1 LDVECLVNNAG
12 IGVFGDFVRETDM
25 ADELKMVQ
33 LNIVAP
39 LHLTKLFG
47 RAMVLSAGP
56 VGS

>member
-1 LDVECLVNNAG
+1 
-12 IGVFGDFVRETDM
+12 M